1 METAERGE
9 GKLGLWKQQREEGKL
24 RLWRQHGNTVAKISL
39 VYEISLQA
47 LWTLSEHVS
56 EDVCHSCNNVF
67 TYSSITHPEGYLKY
81 VTASGKLIVTRYD
94 HLLSIPRTVQREFF
108 SKKQHT
114 QVNHVS
120 SCFITQGAVV
130 CFSLFPPPRVPI
142 TLSSPVT
149 PSPTTLQISQLHYI
163 NLPC

>member
-1 METAERGE
+1 M
-9 GKLGLWKQQREEGKL
+9 
-24 RLWRQHGNTVAKISL
+24 
-39 VYEISLQA
+39 
-47 LWTLSEHVS
+47 
-56 EDVCHSCNNVF
+56 
-67 TYSSITHPEGYLKY
+67 
-81 VTASGKLIVTRYD
+81 TASGKLIVTRYD
-94 HLLSIPRTVQREFF
+94 HLLSTPRTAQREFF

-163 NLPC
+163 NLPCLNLLPTVVKKPLSLQLLDENLLLQYLFLCRASVDVMVPRARRGGETASMMRMVAPH